1 MERLRAVGQWCP
13 KSSEKTRGGR
23 VQIKGI
29 EWTIVCAIVV
39 AAGSASA
46 QPYPA
51 KPLRFIVP
59 QAAGGQN
66 DTHARLVADRLAT
79 ALGLPVVVENR
90 PGAGGRVGF
99 EAALRLP
106 ADAHTLVLGSAATL
120 ATIPAA
126 HRKPPYDTS
135 RFTPV
140 TLMATS
146 PYVLVVHPS
155 VPVRSAKE
163 LVALAKVKPAALSYG
178 TSGNATGLH
187 LTTEMFAVGTGIR
200 MTHVP
205 YKGVAPATISIV
217 SGEVDVMF
225 NNVIPAVPHLQNGR
239 LRALGVTADA
249 RNRQLPQ
256 VPTMAEAGYPGM
268 QSASWQ
274 GVVIAHPA
282 PPAAVDRLQ
291 REIVAIL
298 KSDEVRATLEGLGN
312 DIVGS
317 TPAQFADYIRAEQ
330 VRWKKVIDAAGLVLV
345 D

>member
-1 MERLRAVGQWCP
+1 MR
-13 KSSEKTRGGR
+13 T
-23 VQIKGI
+23 KGS
-29 EWTIVCAIVV
+29 TIAAAIALAA
-39 AAGSASA
+39 AAGQTQA
-46 QPYPA
+46 QPYPSKA
-51 KPLRFIVP
+51 LRFIVP
-59 QAAGGQN
+59 QAPGGQN
-66 DTHARLVADRLAT
+66 DTHARLVSERLAT
-79 ALGLPVVVENR
+79 ALGQPVVVENR
-90 PGAGGRVGF
+90 AGAGGRVGF
-99 EAALRLP
+99 EAALRMP
-106 ADAHTLVLGSAATL
+106 ADGHTLVLGSAATL

-155 VPVRSAKE
+155 VPARSAKE
-163 LVALAKVKPAALSYG
+163 LVALAKARPGALSYG

-200 MTHVP
+200 MNHVP

-225 NNVIPAVPHLQNGR
+225 NNVIPSVPHLQNGR
-239 LRALGVTADA
+239 LRALAVTAEA

-256 VPTMAEAGYPGM
+256 VPTIAEAGYSGM
-268 QSASWQ
+268 LSASWQ

-282 PPAAVDRLQ
+282 PAAAVERLH
-291 REIVAIL
+291 REIAAIL
-298 KSDEVRATLEGLGN
+298 KSEEVRSTLESLGN
-312 DIVGS
+312 DVVGS
-317 TPAQFADYIRAEQ
+317 TPAQFAAYIQSEQ
-330 VRWKKVIDAAGLVLV
+330 VRWKKVIDSAGLVLV